1 MTASSRTSSAKSRL
15 TVVAMAGA
23 VALLLG
29 GVLMSFSAQSEQTP
43 TFSPAG
49 MRVEPLTIVKE
60 NGGRETFTVE
70 VAETMRQLE
79 NGLMHR
85 TELAKDAGML
95 FYFGGGEGEVSFWM
109 KNTLIPLD
117 MIFIR
122 GDGVIVNIHES
133 AEPHSLKSVPSRFP
147 VMAVLEVNG
156 GESRARGIQ
165 PGDRVEHHY
174 FRARAEDGTAEDSKD
189 AADKNAADKKSGAD
203 AAEKPKAEPAPL
215 ASPQLDIES
224 PELLDRSRQ
233 HGLDADVQQR

>member
-1 MTASSRTSSAKSRL
+1 MTASIRTISAKRRMAL
-15 TVVAMAGA
+15 LAMAGA
-23 VALLLG
+23 FALLLVG
-29 GVLMSFSAQSEQTP
+29 LTLSFSAKGEEAHTL
-43 TFSPAG
+43 SPAG
-49 MRVEPLTIVKE
+49 MRVEQLTIVKE
-60 NGGRETFTVE
+60 NGARETFTVE
-70 VAETMRQLE
+70 VAESMMQVQ

-95 FYFGGGEGEVSFWM
+95 FYFGGGEGVVSFWM

-122 GDGVIVNIHES
+122 GDGVIVNVHEN
-133 AEPHSLKSVPSRFP
+133 AEPHSLKSISSRFP

-174 FRARAEDGTAEDSKD
+174 FHAQQETRAQDGGQ
-189 AADKNAADKKSGAD
+189 DKNAADKKAGAD
-203 AAEKPKAEPAPL
+203 AAEKSKSEPAPL